1 MWLRDTGM
9 LDKMKWKNRVE
20 DGRMDPYIPDPKVR
34 VGKPLDITE
43 LGAAI
48 FIEIGGVA
56 IALLAFFVEICSS
69 MSCFGK
75 DMSQVIII
83 KVWRIQCQIKFNK
96 GPFQT
101 EQKSRNGD
109 SNARSTEDS
118 NGGTRKLS
126 KLRLGNQVVDLPTMA

>member
-75 DMSQVIII
+75 NMSQVIII
-83 KVWRIQCQIKFNK
+83 KVCGGFSVKF
-96 GPFQT
+96 
-101 EQKSRNGD
+101 S
-109 SNARSTEDS
+109 STKVLF
-118 NGGTRKLS
+118 RQS
-126 KLRLGNQVVDLPTMA
+126 KNLEMTIVM